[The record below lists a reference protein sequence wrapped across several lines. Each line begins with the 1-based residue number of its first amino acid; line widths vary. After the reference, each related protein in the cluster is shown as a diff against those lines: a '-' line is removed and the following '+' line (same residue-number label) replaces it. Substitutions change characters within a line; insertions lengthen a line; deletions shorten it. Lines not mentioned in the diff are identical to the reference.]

1 MVTLH
6 LGIDFGL
13 SNLDLVLLEN
23 QQPVGRWSQPSPGP
37 ASLATLELA
46 LGLTGLQPS
55 QLAGL
60 AVTGGRHQQLPD
72 RFEGL
77 PLRKVG
83 EIEAVARGGLASAAL
98 EQALVISVGSGT
110 SVVAAGAA
118 RAQHLTGTALG
129 GGSLRGLGQLLLG
142 TSHPLEIDALAR
154 QGDRYQ
160 VDLSLAAALGGD
172 LGHMAARGTAVNF
185 GRIAGLSTAPQPAD
199 LAAALVGLIAQEVAI
214 ISVGAW
220 RYSGLDHL
228 VVVGRM
234 IELPS
239 FAGILD
245 FAWQFFGVNPRPI
258 VPAHPGSAVAL
269 GAALGGLTGW

>member
-1 MVTLH
+1 MATLH

-13 SNLDLVLLEN
+13 SNLDLVLLED
-23 QQPVGRWSQPSPGP
+23 QQPAGRWSQPSPGP

-46 LGLTGLQPS
+46 LELTGLQPS
-55 QLAGL
+55 QLASL
-60 AVTGGRHQQLPD
+60 AVTGGRHQLLPNHYQ
-72 RFEGL
+72 GL
-77 PLRKVG
+77 ALRKVG
-83 EIEAVARGGLASAAL
+83 EIEAVARGGLAAAGL

-110 SVVAAGAA
+110 SVVAAGPSQA
-118 RAQHLTGTALG
+118 RHLTGTALG
-129 GGSLRGLGQLLLG
+129 GGSLRGLGKLLLG

-172 LGHMAARGTAVNF
+172 LGAMAARGTAVNF
-185 GRIAGLSTAPQPAD
+185 GRIAEQSTPPQPAD

-220 RYSGLDHL
+220 RHSGLDHQ

-239 FAGILD
+239 FAGMLD
-245 FAWQFFGVNPRPI
+245 FAWQYFGIDPRPI
-258 VPAHPGSAVAL
+258 VPPHPGSAVAL
-269 GAALGGLTGW
+269 GAALGGLAGW

>member
-1 MVTLH
+1 MATLH

-13 SNLDLVLLEN
+13 SNLDLVLLED
-23 QQPVGRWSQPSPGP
+23 QQPVGRWSLPSPGP
-37 ASLATLELA
+37 ASLTTLELA
-46 LGLTGLQPS
+46 FELTGLQPN
-55 QLAGL
+55 QLASL

-72 RFEGL
+72 RFQGL
-77 PLRKVG
+77 PLHKIG

-98 EQALVISVGSGT
+98 EQALIVSVGSGT
-110 SVVAAGAA
+110 SVVAAGPS

-129 GGSLRGLGQLLLG
+129 GGSLRGLGKLLLG
-142 TSHPLEIDALAR
+142 TSHPLEIDALAQ
-154 QGDRYQ
+154 QGDRYR

-185 GRIAGLSTAPQPAD
+185 GRITEQSTPPQPAD

-214 ISVGAW
+214 ISVGA
-220 RYSGLDHL
+220 RRLSGLAQL

-234 IELPS
+234 IQLPS

-245 FAWQFFGVNPRPI
+245 FAWQYFGIDPRPI
-258 VPAHPGSAVAL
+258 VPPHPGSAVAL
-269 GAALGGLTGW
+269 GAALGGLAGW